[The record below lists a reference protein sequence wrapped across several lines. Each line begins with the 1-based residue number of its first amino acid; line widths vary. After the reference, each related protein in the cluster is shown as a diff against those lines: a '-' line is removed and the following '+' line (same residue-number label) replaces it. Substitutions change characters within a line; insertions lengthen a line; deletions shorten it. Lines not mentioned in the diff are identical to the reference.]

1 MLILVVGLFVHRGA
15 KEKGTKLMDYN
26 KIKITVDQAIKIAL
40 ENYNIQGTAK
50 PLPGEID
57 FNFKIDATDGA
68 EYILKVSR
76 PDENADYL
84 DFQQKLLLYANDQ
97 AKDLTV
103 PKVIR
108 DRQGNLISEIKDEYG
123 NIRKVRLLSWISG
136 RVWSTVN
143 PQLDNLR
150 HSLGEHCGRLTY
162 ALQGFDHPE
171 AHRKF
176 VWDIAEGAWTTDYL
190 HLFSG
195 EQKEIVSY
203 FQDQFKQ
210 ARSGYSQLRKAVVH
224 NDANDNNVI
233 VSQDLISPKVVSA
246 IDFGDSVYT
255 QIINDLAVACAY
267 AIMGH
272 NDPLEAAIP
281 IVRGYHRSFPLEE
294 NELEHLYMAIAM
306 RLVISV
312 TKSAINKKE
321 EPDNTYL
328 LISEKPAWELLRK
341 WKDVNADFA
350 HYSFREACGFTA
362 HPKEETF
369 AAWAKKQNLSLD
381 KLFPTIGSNT
391 IHPLDLS
398 VSSKWLG
405 HEMDFNDLDFFQYKL
420 NKLQHKHP
428 RRILA
433 GGYLEPRPIYTTSS
447 YDKIGNTGRESRSIH
462 LGVDFWL
469 PASTPVHALFD
480 GEVVTAVNDK
490 GDKEYGG
497 LVILKH
503 QEEGSEFYTLYGHL
517 SVASATRY
525 AVGAKIKAGDVIGVL
540 GNWPENGNWA
550 PHLHFQ
556 IMLSMLQY
564 KIDFPGVAYQSQLA
578 VWKSLCPDPNLLFKT
593 KGLVERQAT
602 SNLDIIG
609 YRKQHLGKSLSLQYK
624 VPIKMVR
631 GAGQYLMDQYGR
643 KYLDTVNNVAHVGH
657 EHPEVVKAGQEQMAL
672 INTNSRYL
680 HENINALAKE
690 LLETLPP
697 ELSVLHFVNSGS
709 EANELAIRMVK
720 AVTNERDIIASEVGY
735 HGNTNMCIDI
745 SSYKFDGKGGKGAPE
760 HTHIFP
766 LPDAFRGKYRGEN
779 TGGEYAL
786 EVKKQIDNVQAQGRG
801 VGAFIIEPIISCGG
815 QIELPEGF
823 LANAYQ
829 YVREVGG
836 LCISDEVQVGCGRM
850 GSSFWGFQLHGVVP
864 DIVTIGKPLGNGHP
878 LAAVACTQEV
888 AEKFANGMEYFNTF
902 GGNPVSCAIGAEV
915 LRVVKREKLQKHALE
930 VGNYLKKE
938 LMALALN
945 FPIIGDV
952 RGQGLFLGIELVNAK
967 MQPLAAQTDYLA
979 NRMKDHGILM
989 STDGPDHNVLKI
1001 KPPMVFS
1008 QENAK
1013 ELVFYL
1019 KKIMAEDFM
1028 QL

>member
-1 MLILVVGLFVHRGA
+1 M
-15 KEKGTKLMDYN
+15 EYS
-26 KIKITVDQAIKIAL
+26 KIRITAEEAVQVAL
-40 ENYNIQGTAK
+40 ENFDVQGTAK

-57 FNFKIDATDGA
+57 FNFKIDASEGKA
-68 EYILKVSR
+68 YILKISR

-84 DFQQKLLLYANDQ
+84 DFQQKLLQFVANNGS
-97 AKDLTV
+97 DLTV
-103 PKVIR
+103 PRVIP
-108 DRQGNLISEIKDEYG
+108 DRNGSLISETKDELG
-123 NIRKVRLLSWISG
+123 RIRKVRLLSWIAG
-136 RVWSTVN
+136 RVWSGVN

-150 HSLGEHCGRLTY
+150 YSLGAHCGRLTA

-171 AHRKF
+171 AHREF
-176 VWDIAEGAWTTDYL
+176 VWDISQGNWTTEYL
-190 HLFSG
+190 DLFKNG
-195 EQKEIVSY
+195 DKEVISH
-203 FQDQFKQ
+203 FQDQFKEAQ
-210 ARSGYSQLRKAVVH
+210 PSYSKLRKAVVH

-233 VSQDLISPKVVSA
+233 VSQDLIDPEVVTA

-255 QIINDLAVACAY
+255 QIVNDLAVACAY
-267 AIMGH
+267 AIMHH
-272 NDPLEAAIP
+272 NDPLKAALP
-281 IVRGYHRSFPLEE
+281 IVKGYHSSFPLQEK
-294 NELEHLYMAIAM
+294 ELEHLYTAIAM

-312 TKSAINKKE
+312 TKSAINKKK
-321 EPDNTYL
+321 EPDNAYL

-341 WKDVNADFA
+341 WKDINADFA
-350 HYSFREACGFTA
+350 HYSFRETCGYTA
-362 HPKEETF
+362 HPCEEKFRVWSQSKTF
-369 AAWAKKQNLSLD
+369 SLD
-381 KLFPTIGSNT
+381 RLFPAKGYKEV
-391 IHPLDLS
+391 HALDLS

-405 HEMDFNDLDFFQYKL
+405 HEKDFNDLDYFQYKL
-420 NKLQHKHP
+420 NKLQGEYPSK
-428 RRILA
+428 ILA

-447 YDKIGNTGRESRSIH
+447 YDKIGNNGRESRSIH

-469 PASTPVHALFD
+469 PASTAVHALFD
-480 GEVVTAVNDK
+480 GEVVTAVNDE

-503 QEEGSEFYTLYGHL
+503 QGEGFEYYTLYGHL
-517 SVASATRY
+517 SVASATRHK
-525 AVGAKIKAGDVIGVL
+525 VGTFLKAGDVIGVL

-564 KIDFPGVAYQSQLA
+564 KIDYPGVAYHDQIA

-593 KGLVERQAT
+593 KGLRGRQAT
-602 SNLDIIG
+602 SNADILE

-657 EHPEVVKAGQEQMAL
+657 EHPQVVRAGQEQMAL

-680 HENINALAKE
+680 HENINELAKE
-690 LLETLPP
+690 LLETLPQ
-697 ELSVLHFVNSGS
+697 ELNVLHFVNSGS
-709 EANELAIRMVK
+709 EANELAIRMLK
-720 AVTNERDIIASEVGY
+720 AATGEKDIIASEVGY

-779 TGGEYAL
+779 TGGPYAE
-786 EVKKQIDNVQAQGRG
+786 EVKGQIDKIHAKGRG
-801 VGAFIIEPIISCGG
+801 VGGFIIEPIISCGG

-823 LANAYQ
+823 LAKAYQ
-829 YVREVGG
+829 YVKEVGG

-850 GSSFWGFQLHGVVP
+850 GSTFWGFQLHGVIP

-915 LRVVKREKLQKHALE
+915 LRVVKREKLQAHALA
-930 VGNYLKKE
+930 VGTYLKKQ
-938 LMALALN
+938 LN
-945 FPIIGDV
+945 NLSKDFPIIGDV
-952 RGQGLFLGIELVNAK
+952 RGQGLFLGIELVNDL
-967 MQPLAAQTDYLA
+967 MEPLAEQTDYLA

-1008 QENAK
+1008 QENAE
-1013 ELVFYL
+1013 ELIFYL
-1019 KKIMAEDFM
+1019 GKILAEDFM
-1028 QL
+1028 KL